1 MKTLIN
7 KNTQVSY
14 YLVNDSDNVVFTS
27 NYVKI
32 PNLHICD
39 LNTENAELVSVDS
52 VPTDWKGGEYRMYN
66 GELIPNVDIDRLTIE
81 EVRAEKLS
89 ELKIAVREL
98 YIVVQAY
105 VIEKQIH
112 EETIPTAIKDKIK
125 SVRTKY
131 NQIKVEI
138 NALTTVLELV
148 KYKLPYAAIETLR
161 KQLEV
166 IE

>member
-14 YLVNDSDNVVFTS
+14 YLVKDTDNVVFHSTH
-27 NYVKI
+27 VKL

-39 LNTENAELVSVDS
+39 LNTANAELVSVDS
-52 VPTDWKGGEYRMYN
+52 VPTDWKGGEYRMYK
-66 GELIPNVDIDRLTIE
+66 GELIPNVDIDNLAIE
-81 EVRAEKLS
+81 DVKAEKLT
-89 ELKIAVREL
+89 ELKIAVRQL
-98 YIVVQAY
+98 YVEIQAY

-112 EETIPTAIKDKIK
+112 DETIPTVIKDKIK

-131 NQIKVEI
+131 NQIKAEI
-138 NALTTVLELV
+138 NAMGTVLQLV
-148 KYKLPYAAIETLR
+148 KYRLPYAAIDNLR
-161 KQLEV
+161 EQLKT